1 MAEKRLYDA
10 AAKGDEKALYE
21 LLQEDPLLLNRVS
34 YTSPNKTPL
43 HIATIHGHLPF
54 VEQILNQNP
63 LLAEELDSQQSSAL
77 HVASAKGYVEIV
89 KKLLSA
95 APDMC
100 MSRDSQGRNPLH
112 LAAIKGHVRVLG
124 ELFLVAPFAAREKVD
139 GGLSLLHLC
148 VKYSQFEALKILVP
162 MMNELLNSKDDDGDT
177 ILHMAVRDKRIEV
190 IQYLVKNTNTDV
202 KSKNSKGQTPM
213 SILDQALP
221 NTISEIREILKP
233 KLRNSKINTQTKPVK
248 WLTKKRDAI
257 MVVAILIATMAFQ
270 ANVSP
275 AGGVWQDDSD
285 AHRAGE
291 AVMAYNH
298 PKAYKSFI
306 RSNTIAFVSSL
317 STMLLLISGLPFRRR
332 LFMWILMVIMWL
344 TVTSIALTYAIS
356 IVAVTPKKDRKSLS
370 HVIEIGLTVWCGVMG
385 ILLGGNTLRL
395 IDRWLKNRGVT
406 VWRPKRFRNL
416 VHEENSQE
424 SV

>member
-1 MAEKRLYDA
+1 MTEKRLFDA
-10 AAKGDEKALYE
+10 AAKGDEEVLYE

-43 HIATIHGHLPF
+43 HVATIHGHLPF
-54 VEQILNQNP
+54 VKQILSQNS

-77 HVASAKGYVEIV
+77 HLASAKDHVEIV
-89 KKLLSA
+89 KELLRA
-95 APDMC
+95 APGMC

-112 LAAIKGHVRVLG
+112 LAAIKGQVRVLG
-124 ELFLVAPFAAREKVD
+124 ELFREAPFAAREKVD

-148 VKYSQFEALKILVP
+148 FKYIQFEALKILVLQ
-162 MMNELLNSKDDDGDT
+162 MNELLNWKDDDGDT
-177 ILHMAVRDKRIEV
+177 ILHMAVRDNRIEI
-190 IQYLVKNTNTDV
+190 IQYLVENNNIDMN
-202 KSKNSKGQTPM
+202 SKNSKGQTPM
-213 SILDQALP
+213 SILDQAP
-221 NTISEIREILKP
+221 PDTTSEIRKILTP
-233 KLRNSKINTQTKPVK
+233 KLGNSNINTQTKPVK

-270 ANVSP
+270 AGVSP

-317 STMLLLISGLPFRRR
+317 STILLLISGLPFSRR

-344 TVTSIALTYAIS
+344 TVTSIAVTYAIS

-370 HVIEIGLTVWCGVMG
+370 HVIEIGLTVWCSVMG

-406 VWRPKRFRNL
+406 VWRP
-416 VHEENSQE
+416 
-424 SV
+424 